1 MGGSELRGHVL
12 LKVDFFLLT
21 PSLRGIKE
29 KEVNIILHCRKMFLF
44 HQEECW
50 VRKADL
56 DIDVSMG
63 ALDSAEICELVV
75 LLLLSKLERLIPTPD
90 WAVQGRRAVWQLNSL
105 DRRLKCKKKKGV
117 KLVPDTTSV

>member
-1 MGGSELRGHVL
+1 MGGSELRGLVL
-12 LKVDFFLLT
+12 LKVEFFLLT

-29 KEVNIILHCRKMFLF
+29 KEVNIILYCRKMFLF

-56 DIDVSMG
+56 DFDVSMG
-63 ALDSAEICELVV
+63 ALDSAEICELVG
-75 LLLLSKLERLIPTPD
+75 LFLLSKLERLIPTPD
-90 WAVQGRRAVWQLNSL
+90 WGRRAVWQLLNSL
-105 DRRLKCKKKKGV
+105 DRRLKCKKKGV